1 MNRRW
6 GASAVAKLGL
16 LAAVAIVLGY
26 FEHLLPVTGIPGVK
40 LGLANTVL
48 LYALYL
54 LDVPSAI
61 LLMLLKVGLSGL
73 LYGGP
78 AAMLY
83 SFAGGA
89 LSLFTMILAQRS
101 RGLSVVGVSVLG
113 AVAHN
118 VAQMLVACFF
128 VETRAI
134 LAYLPVLLVAASVTG
149 TLTGLIA
156 RYSFRGLKPKAAR
169 DTQQETEAAKN
180 SKKNKQGANNRNEEP
195 KKTDG
200 KSKTRLD

>member
-1 MNRRW
+1 MSNRW
-6 GASAVAKLGL
+6 SASTIAKLGL
-16 LAAVAIVLGY
+16 LTAVAIVLGY
-26 FEHLLPVTGIPGVK
+26 FEHLLPVAGIPGVK

-61 LLMLLKVGLSGL
+61 LLMFLKVGVSGL
-73 LYGGP
+73 LFGGP

-83 SFAGGA
+83 SFAGGV
-89 LSLFTMILAQRS
+89 LSLVVMILARKLP
-101 RGLSVVGVSVLG
+101 GFSVVGVSVLG

-118 VAQMLVACFF
+118 VGQMLIAIFV

-134 LAYLPVLLVAASVTG
+134 LAYLPILLIAAAITG

-156 RYSFRGLKPKAAR
+156 QYTFRGLRPKRENAAHS
-169 DTQQETEAAKN
+169 AKN
-180 SKKNKQGANNRNEEP
+180 ADENGR
-195 KKTDG
+195 
-200 KSKTRLD
+200 KS

>member
-1 MNRRW
+1 MNRKW

-16 LAAVAIVLGY
+16 LTAVAIVLGY

-54 LDVPSAI
+54 LDIPSAI
-61 LLMLLKVGLSGL
+61 LLMFLKVGLSGL
-73 LYGGP
+73 MFGGP

-83 SFAGGA
+83 SLAGGV
-89 LSLFTMILAQRS
+89 LSLIVMILARNM

-118 VAQMLVACFF
+118 VAQLLVACLF
-128 VETRAI
+128 VEVRAV
-134 LAYLPVLLVAASVTG
+134 LAYLPVLLLAAAVTG
-149 TLTGLIA
+149 SLTGLIA
-156 RYSFRGLKPKAAR
+156 RYTFKSLRPKTAH
-169 DTQQETEAAKN
+169 DGEHAKN
-180 SKKNKQGANNRNEEP
+180 SADSPR
-195 KKTDG
+195 
-200 KSKTRLD
+200 KS

>member
-6 GASAVAKLGL
+6 SASVVAKLGL
-16 LAAVAIVLGY
+16 LTAVAIVLGY
-26 FEHLLPVTGIPGVK
+26 FEYLLPVTGIPGVK

-54 LDVPSAI
+54 IDVPSAI

-73 LYGGP
+73 LFGGP

-83 SFAGGA
+83 SLAGGV
-89 LSLFTMILAQRS
+89 LSLIVMILARKS
-101 RGLSVVGVSVLG
+101 KGLSIVGVSVLG
-113 AVAHN
+113 AVSHN
-118 VAQMLVACFF
+118 IAQMAVACFV

-134 LAYLPVLLVAASVTG
+134 LAYLPILLFAAAVTG

-156 RYSFRGLKPKAAR
+156 RYTFRGLRPKTSVEQ
-169 DTQQETEAAKN
+169 DAAKN
-180 SKKNKQGANNRNEEP
+180 NAQTER
-195 KKTDG
+195 
-200 KSKTRLD
+200 KS

>member
-1 MNRRW
+1 MKNRW
-6 GASAVAKLGL
+6 CASTIARLGL
-16 LAAVAIVLGY
+16 LTAVAIVLGY
-26 FEHLLPVTGIPGVK
+26 FEHLLPVSGIPGVK

-61 LLMLLKVGLSGL
+61 LLMFLKVGVSGFL
-73 LYGGP
+73 FGGP

-83 SFAGGA
+83 SFAGGVF
-89 LSLFTMILAQRS
+89 SLIVMIFARKMP
-101 RGLSVVGVSVLG
+101 GFSVVGVSVFG

-118 VAQMLVACFF
+118 IGQMLVAIFV

-134 LAYLPVLLVAASVTG
+134 LAYLPVLIIAAAITG

-156 RYSFRGLKPKAAR
+156 RYSFRGLRPKIEKA
-169 DTQQETEAAKN
+169 EHSAKN
-180 SKKNKQGANNRNEEP
+180 EE
-195 KKTDG
+195 
-200 KSKTRLD
+200 

>member
-6 GASAVAKLGL
+6 SASVVAKLGL
-16 LAAVAIVLGY
+16 LTAVAIVLGY
-26 FEHLLPVTGIPGVK
+26 FEYLLPVTGIPGVK

-54 LDVPSAI
+54 IDVPSAI
-61 LLMLLKVGLSGL
+61 LLMFLKVGLSGL
-73 LYGGP
+73 LFGGP

-89 LSLFTMILAQRS
+89 LSLFIMILARKS
-101 RGLSVVGVSVLG
+101 KGLSVVWVSVLG
-113 AVAHN
+113 AVSHN
-118 VAQMLVACFF
+118 IAQMVVACFV

-134 LAYLPVLLVAASVTG
+134 LAYLPILLLAAAVTG

-156 RYSFRGLKPKAAR
+156 RYSFKGLRPKR
-169 DTQQETEAAKN
+169 TEA
-180 SKKNKQGANNRNEEP
+180 KKDEKISG
-195 KKTDG
+195 
-200 KSKTRLD
+200 

>member
-6 GASAVAKLGL
+6 SASVVAKLGL
-16 LAAVAIVLGY
+16 LTAVAIVLGY
-26 FEHLLPVTGIPGVK
+26 FEYLLPVTGIPGVK

-54 LDVPSAI
+54 IDVPSAI

-73 LYGGP
+73 LFGGP

-83 SFAGGA
+83 SLAGGV
-89 LSLFTMILAQRS
+89 LSLVVMILARKS
-101 RGLSVVGVSVLG
+101 KGLSIVGVSVLG
-113 AVAHN
+113 AVSHN
-118 VAQMLVACFF
+118 IAQMAVACFV

-134 LAYLPVLLVAASVTG
+134 LAYLPILLLAAAVTG

-156 RYSFRGLKPKAAR
+156 RYTFRGLRPKTTKQSDPAKIS
-169 DTQQETEAAKN
+169 TQ
-180 SKKNKQGANNRNEEP
+180 NER
-195 KKTDG
+195 
-200 KSKTRLD
+200 KS

>member
-6 GASAVAKLGL
+6 DASAVAKLGL
-16 LAAVAIVLGY
+16 LTAVAIVLGY
-26 FEHLLPVTGIPGVK
+26 FEHILPVTGIPGVK

-54 LDVPSAI
+54 IDVPSAI
-61 LLMLLKVGLSGL
+61 LLMFLKVGLSGL
-73 LYGGP
+73 LFGGP

-89 LSLFTMILAQRS
+89 LSLFIMILARKS
-101 RGLSVVGVSVLG
+101 KGLSVVGVSVLG
-113 AVAHN
+113 AVSHN
-118 VAQMLVACFF
+118 VAQMAVACFI

-134 LAYLPVLLVAASVTG
+134 LAYLPILLLAAAVTG

-156 RYSFRGLKPKAAR
+156 RYTFKGLRPSHA
-169 DTQQETEAAKN
+169 EA
-180 SKKNKQGANNRNEEP
+180 KKDEKIG
-195 KKTDG
+195 G
-200 KSKTRLD
+200 

>member
-1 MNRRW
+1 MNHRW
-6 GASAVAKLGL
+6 GASAIARLGL
-16 LAAVAIVLGY
+16 LTAVAIVLGY

-54 LDVPSAI
+54 LDVPSAV
-61 LLMLLKVGLSGL
+61 LLMLLKVGISGL

-83 SFAGGA
+83 SFAGGV
-89 LSLFTMILAQRS
+89 LSLGVMIFARKSLAF
-101 RGLSVVGVSVLG
+101 SVIGVSVLG
-113 AVAHN
+113 AVSHN
-118 VAQMLVACFF
+118 IAQMLVACLV

-134 LAYLPVLLVAASVTG
+134 LAYLPVLLIAAAVTG

-156 RYSFRGLKPKAAR
+156 RYTFKGLRPKSVREDGRGENGA
-169 DTQQETEAAKN
+169 Q
-180 SKKNKQGANNRNEEP
+180 SKG
-195 KKTDG
+195 KT
-200 KSKTRLD
+200 

>member
-6 GASAVAKLGL
+6 DASAVAKLGL
-16 LAAVAIVLGY
+16 LTAVAIVLGY
-26 FEHLLPVTGIPGVK
+26 FEYLLPVTGIPGVK

-54 LDVPSAI
+54 IDVPSAI
-61 LLMLLKVGLSGL
+61 LLMFLKVGLSGL
-73 LYGGP
+73 LFGGP

-89 LSLFTMILAQRS
+89 LSLFIMILARKS
-101 RGLSVVGVSVLG
+101 KGLSVVGVSVLG
-113 AVAHN
+113 AVSHN
-118 VAQMLVACFF
+118 IAQMAVACFV

-134 LAYLPVLLVAASVTG
+134 LAYLPILLLAAAVTG

-156 RYSFRGLKPKAAR
+156 RYSFKGLRPKR
-169 DTQQETEAAKN
+169 TEA
-180 SKKNKQGANNRNEEP
+180 KKDEKISG
-195 KKTDG
+195 
-200 KSKTRLD
+200 

>member
-6 GASAVAKLGL
+6 DASAVAKLGL
-16 LAAVAIVLGY
+16 LTAVAIVLGY
-26 FEHLLPVTGIPGVK
+26 FEYLLPVTGIPGVK

-54 LDVPSAI
+54 IDVPSAI
-61 LLMLLKVGLSGL
+61 LLMFLKVGLSGL
-73 LYGGP
+73 LFGGP

-89 LSLFTMILAQRS
+89 LSLFIMILARKS
-101 RGLSVVGVSVLG
+101 KGLSVVGVSVLG
-113 AVAHN
+113 AVSHN
-118 VAQMLVACFF
+118 IAQMVVACFV

-134 LAYLPVLLVAASVTG
+134 LAYLPILLVAAAVTG

-156 RYSFRGLKPKAAR
+156 RYTFRGLRPKTTEQSVPAKIS
-169 DTQQETEAAKN
+169 TQ
-180 SKKNKQGANNRNEEP
+180 NER
-195 KKTDG
+195 
-200 KSKTRLD
+200 KS

>member
-1 MNRRW
+1 MSKRW
-6 GASAVAKLGL
+6 SASTIAKLGL
-16 LAAVAIVLGY
+16 LTAVAIVLGY
-26 FEHLLPVTGIPGVK
+26 FEHLLPVSGMPGVK

-61 LLMLLKVGLSGL
+61 LLMFLKVGVSGL
-73 LYGGP
+73 LFGGP

-83 SFAGGA
+83 SFAGGV
-89 LSLFTMILAQRS
+89 LSLVVMIFARKLP
-101 RGLSVVGVSVLG
+101 GFSVVGVSVLG

-118 VAQMLVACFF
+118 VGQMLVAIFV

-134 LAYLPVLLVAASVTG
+134 LAYLPILLIAAAVTG

-156 RYSFRGLKPKAAR
+156 RYSFRGLRPKIEKTAHS
-169 DTQQETEAAKN
+169 AKN
-180 SKKNKQGANNRNEEP
+180 EE
-195 KKTDG
+195 
-200 KSKTRLD
+200 